1 MIEPCAVE
9 DVARELAWLT
19 VAFVDNN
26 PAANTTQTTL
36 CRHIFGCFVPR
47 LVTVRLYS
55 PSVLDHL
62 VLALLDEQPAHG
74 FAIAKLL
81 SSDDSLSAVMRVRRP
96 LVYRSLNALNDGGL
110 IRASK
115 TEAGD
120 QGSERTVYRA
130 TARGARE
137 ISSWLDSVVPHP
149 RDARIEL
156 LAKFVCR
163 SRRGLS
169 NVDLARRQRV
179 VFDDIARDFDEDLAT
194 TNGAARLV
202 TMWRH
207 ESVTSM
213 ITLLDRIERD

>member
-1 MIEPCAVE
+1 MVPLMSVDAWA
-9 DVARELAWLT
+9 ARAGGDSGT
-19 VAFVDNN
+19 PRATTTATTADHFVTPD
-26 PAANTTQTTL
+26 
-36 CRHIFGCFVPR
+36 GPR

-62 VLALLDEQPAHG
+62 VLSLIDEQPAHG

-81 SSDDSLSAVMRVRRP
+81 INDDSLAAVMRVRRP
-96 LVYRSLNALNDGGL
+96 LVYRSLKALNDAGL

-120 QGSERTVYRA
+120 QGSERTVYRT

-137 ISSWLDSVVPHP
+137 LTGWL
-149 RDARIEL
+149 DARIEL

-169 NVDLARRQRV
+169 NIELARHQRE
-179 VFDDIARDFDEDLAT
+179 VFENIARQFDAGVDNAT
-194 TNGAARLV
+194 GAARLV
-202 TMWRH
+202 AMWRH
-207 ESVTSM
+207 ESVSSM
-213 ITLLDRIERD
+213 IALLERIERD

>member
-1 MIEPCAVE
+1 M
-9 DVARELAWLT
+9 
-19 VAFVDNN
+19 
-26 PAANTTQTTL
+26 
-36 CRHIFGCFVPR
+36 
-47 LVTVRLYS
+47 RLYS

-62 VLALLDEQPAHG
+62 VLSLIDEQPAHG

-81 SSDDSLSAVMRVRRP
+81 INDDSLAAVMRVRRP
-96 LVYRSLNALNDGGL
+96 LVYRSLKALNDAGL

-120 QGSERTVYRA
+120 QGSERTVYRT

-137 ISSWLDSVVPHP
+137 VTEWLDGVVAHP

-169 NVDLARRQRV
+169 NIELARHQRE
-179 VFDDIARDFDEDLAT
+179 VFENIARQFDAGVDNAT
-194 TNGAARLV
+194 GAARLV
-202 TMWRH
+202 AMWRH
-207 ESVTSM
+207 ESVSSM
-213 ITLLDRIERD
+213 IALLARIERD

>member
-1 MIEPCAVE
+1 MTATTA
-9 DVARELAWLT
+9 DH
-19 VAFVDNN
+19 FVTPD
-26 PAANTTQTTL
+26 
-36 CRHIFGCFVPR
+36 GPR

-62 VLALLDEQPAHG
+62 VLSLIDEQPAHG

-81 SSDDSLSAVMRVRRP
+81 NNDDSLAAVMRVRRP
-96 LVYRSLNALNDGGL
+96 LVYRSLNALNDAGL

-120 QGSERTVYRA
+120 QGSERTVYRT

-137 ISSWLDSVVPHP
+137 VTEWLDGVVAHP

-169 NVDLARRQRV
+169 NIELARHQRE
-179 VFDDIARDFDEDLAT
+179 VFENIARQFDAGVDST
-194 TNGAARLV
+194 TGAARLV
-202 TMWRH
+202 AMWRH
-207 ESVTSM
+207 ESVSSM
-213 ITLLDRIERD
+213 IALLERIERD

>member
-1 MIEPCAVE
+1 M
-9 DVARELAWLT
+9 
-19 VAFVDNN
+19 
-26 PAANTTQTTL
+26 
-36 CRHIFGCFVPR
+36 
-47 LVTVRLYS
+47 
-55 PSVLDHL
+55 LDHL

-81 SSDDSLSAVMRVRRP
+81 SSDDSLAAVMRVRRP
-96 LVYRSLNALNDGGL
+96 LVYRSLNALKDGGL

-120 QGSERTVYRA
+120 QGSERTVYRT
-130 TARGARE
+130 TARGTRE
-137 ISSWLDSVVPHP
+137 VSSWLDSVVSHP

-169 NVDLARRQRV
+169 NVDLAQRQRS
-179 VFDDIARDFDEDLAT
+179 VFEEIARDFDDDVAT
-194 TNGAARLV
+194 TTGAARLV
-202 TMWRH
+202 AMWRH

>member
-1 MIEPCAVE
+1 M
-9 DVARELAWLT
+9 
-19 VAFVDNN
+19 
-26 PAANTTQTTL
+26 
-36 CRHIFGCFVPR
+36 
-47 LVTVRLYS
+47 
-55 PSVLDHL
+55 LDHL

-74 FAIAKLL
+74 FAVAKLL
-81 SSDDSLSAVMRVRRP
+81 ISDDSLSAVMRVRRP
-96 LVYRSLNALNDGGL
+96 LVYRSLNALNDGGF

-130 TARGARE
+130 TTRGAKE
-137 ISSWLDSVVPHP
+137 VASWLNSVVSHP

-169 NVDLARRQRV
+169 NVDLAQRQRAA
-179 VFDDIARDFDEDLAT
+179 FEEIAHTFDEDLEST
-194 TNGAARLV
+194 TGAARLV
-202 TMWRH
+202 AMWRH